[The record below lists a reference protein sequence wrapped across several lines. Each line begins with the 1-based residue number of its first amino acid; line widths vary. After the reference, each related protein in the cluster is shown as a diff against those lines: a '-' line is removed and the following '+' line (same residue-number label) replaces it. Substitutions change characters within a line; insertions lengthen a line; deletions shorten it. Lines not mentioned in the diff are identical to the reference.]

1 MRFLPFSSLF
11 FITLAQSLI
20 PCEVDAQNFEPY
32 SQSVPNESITIK
44 LIPVLGGEFKMGSFA
59 EDQLAQ
65 ADEQPKHTVSVDD
78 FWIGAYEI
86 TWEQFDTFIFQE
98 LEAIN
103 SIDKNKLAALGI
115 DGITSASTPYVD
127 MSFGMGKDDY
137 PAINMTQYG
146 ATMFCKWLSA
156 KTGVFYR
163 LPTEAEWEYACK
175 KGALSDEI
183 PLDEQA
189 WFKKNADFQ
198 YEEVGT
204 KRPNSL
210 GIYDLLGNVS
220 EWVLDQYDTTFYA
233 NSPIDNPLNTPE
245 TLYPRVVRGGS
256 WKDRSEQLRCAARQ
270 PSKSRWKR
278 RDPQIPKSQ
287 WWLTNAPFVGFRIVR
302 PKVAPALTEIENYW
316 LEPMD
321 DY

>member
-11 FITLAQSLI
+11 FIALFQISIISKLS
-20 PCEVDAQNFEPY
+20 
-32 SQSVPNESITIK
+32 SQSFDSYTQSVSGESINLK
-44 LIPVLGGEFKMGSFA
+44 LIPVKGGHFDMGSLD
-59 EDQLAQ
+59 ENRLAQ
-65 ADEQPKHTVSVDD
+65 GDEQPNHTVKVDD
-78 FWIGAYEI
+78 FWIGAFEI

-98 LEAIN
+98 LDALN
-103 SIDKNKLAALGI
+103 SMDEDKLAALGI
-115 DGITSASTPYVD
+115 DGVTSASTPYVD
-127 MSFGMGKDDY
+127 MSFGMGKDDF

-146 ATMFCKWLSA
+146 ATMFCRWLSA

-175 KGALSDEI
+175 KGELGKNV
-183 PLDEQA
+183 PLTERA
-189 WFKKNADFQ
+189 WFKKNSEFQ
-198 YEEVGT
+198 YEEIGT

-210 GIYDLLGNVS
+210 GIYDMLGNVS
-220 EWVLDQYDTTFYA
+220 EWVLDQYDTTFYS
-233 NSPIDNPLNTPE
+233 NSTIDNPLNTPK

-256 WKDRSEQLRCAARQ
+256 WKDMPEQLRCAARQ
-270 PSKSRWKR
+270 PSKNRWKR

-302 PKVAPALTEIENYW
+302 PKVAPTVAEIPNYW
-316 LEPMD
+316 FEPMD

>member
-1 MRFLPFSSLF
+1 MRLLPCSTLF
-11 FITLAQSLI
+11 FVVLIQFSNISKVSSQSF
-20 PCEVDAQNFEPY
+20 DPY
-32 SQSVPNESITIK
+32 TQSVPDESINLK
-44 LIPVLGGEFKMGSFA
+44 FVPVQGGYFDMGSL
-59 EDQLAQ
+59 EKDQLAQ
-65 ADEQPKHTVSVDD
+65 ADEKPSHKVKVDD
-78 FWIGAYEI
+78 FWMGVYEV
-86 TWEQFDTFIFQE
+86 TWEQFDTFVFQE
-98 LEAIN
+98 LDALK
-103 SIDKNKLAALGI
+103 SFDKDKLKSLGI
-115 DGITSASTPYVD
+115 DGVTSASTPYVD

-137 PAINMTQYG
+137 PAVNMTQYG

-175 KGALSDEI
+175 KGALSNGV

-189 WFKKNADFQ
+189 WSKKNSDFQ
-198 YEEVGT
+198 YEEIGT
-204 KRPNSL
+204 KRPNNL
-210 GIYDLLGNVS
+210 GIYDMLGNVA
-220 EWVLDQYDTTFYA
+220 EWVLDQYDTTFYS
-233 NSPIDNPLNTPE
+233 NSPIDNPLNTPK

-256 WKDRSEQLRCAARQ
+256 WKDMPEQLRCAARQ

-302 PKVAPALTEIENYW
+302 PKVAPTITEIENYW

-321 DY
+321 DF